1 MINGRWVAREARG
14 QAPLLACLFVLAAV
28 LSSIALAGPVL
39 LDRLSG
45 HALGNRVA
53 AAQRQGE
60 LLVTSATMVAYQES
74 DPGSG
79 EVVVGQPESGE
90 MPAALEQ
97 AGQEIRDAARS
108 PLHGLLK
115 TGSIRTEPVLTDI
128 RSGVPGSPRAQLSL
142 LYADDAPAA
151 SAYAEGGPPPAL
163 PDAALNDGRPIPVA
177 VSTQVRDAYGLK
189 LGERLDLGGDFTD
202 RVVLSG
208 FFEVPQRLGDVALFR
223 QQPGLAAPLTETRG
237 SGGLT
242 VRRALAVLDGTG
254 LEILQGRHDLDVQ
267 LVWRT
272 RMTLG
277 DERAKAI
284 AAADGGAALQRALG
298 RFRRDASEGLCPGAA
313 AGAECH
319 LADRRLFQPATT
331 NELTAVVD
339 DFRRDRAQAGALSA
353 FAVAGLLAVAFAT
366 VVVTAQLAVRRGA
379 FTDRLQ
385 RSRGATALEV
395 AQARLAQTGP
405 AVLLG
410 AAAGYAGVRA
420 VVEEEI
426 DGGLTVAAVV
436 VALAALTLPA
446 LTWFSVRER
455 KAEPGRRT
463 GARRAVSGR
472 RLMAETAVL
481 LLAVGLVA
489 AIRVRGDGASGGAS
503 GIDPQLAATPV
514 LLGLATVLVL
524 MRLYPLPVRFL
535 ARRARA
541 RRGAVAFV
549 ALARVGRT
557 AAGRELALLVL
568 VLTLATAVFG
578 GLISSTAAEGRERA
592 AAWNA
597 GGQAAVVTPEADAG
611 TAGALSAVPGVEHAL
626 AVRRA
631 DVGLESATDGRVR
644 GTTSLIGLDPEQ
656 LRAAVPASP
665 AAAALLG
672 AEPEQPQAQGE
683 STVLPALAAGPPA
696 AYEGRTLRL
705 DGTHGKA
712 LSVRIVGTLDN
723 AAAGDPALG
732 PVSGPSAPPSL
743 LLVDAAAMA
752 QVDRSDIETAAVLL
766 YGAKLD
772 PVAVRSTALT
782 SVGPGAQVRMLDEE
796 LDALREDGLLRSVL
810 LIYTASSAT
819 AVLLALLAVVL
830 ELLLSAPER
839 GRTASYLRTLGLG
852 SRPTALVHFLE
863 LLPMVVAATVG
874 GVALGL
880 LLPDILG
887 PALALREFTGG
898 PGARLVTDYGLTAA
912 LAGGLV
918 ALVVIAVAVETARG
932 RRRALGSVLRVGET
946 K

>member
-60 LLVTSATMVAYQES
+60 LLVTSATMVAYQS
-74 DPGSG
+74 DPGSEEAVEPPETG
-79 EVVVGQPESGE
+79 ELA
-90 MPAALEQ
+90 AALKQ
-97 AGQEIRDAARS
+97 SGQEIRDAARP

-115 TGSIRTEPVLTDI
+115 PGSVRTDPVLTDI
-128 RSGVPGSPRAQLSL
+128 SGGVPGSPRAQLSL

-151 SAYAEGGPPPAL
+151 SAYAEGGPPSAL
-163 PDAALNDGRPIPVA
+163 PDAALKDSRPIPVA

-208 FFEVPQRLGDVALFR
+208 FFEAPQRLGDVALFR

-242 VRRALAVLDGTG
+242 VRRALAVVDGTG
-254 LEILQGRHDLDVQ
+254 LEVLQGRHDLDVQ

-272 RMTLG
+272 RMALG

-313 AGAECH
+313 AGAECQ
-319 LADRRLFQPATT
+319 LAGRRIFQPATT
-331 NELTAVVD
+331 NELTTVVD

-366 VVVTAQLAVRRGA
+366 VVVTAQLAVRRGE

-385 RSRGATALEV
+385 RARGATALEV

-410 AAAGYAGVRA
+410 AAAGYAAVRA
-420 VVEEEI
+420 TVEEEI
-426 DGGLTVAAVV
+426 DSGLTAVVV

-455 KAEPGRRT
+455 KAEQGRRG

-503 GIDPQLAATPV
+503 GVDPQLAATPV

-611 TAGALSAVPGVEHAL
+611 AAGAWSAVPGVEHTL

-656 LRAAVPASP
+656 LRAAVPGSP

-672 AEPEQPQAQGE
+672 AELELPQTQGA

-696 AYEGRTLRL
+696 AYEGRTLTL
-705 DGTHGKA
+705 DGTHGTS
-712 LSVRIVGTLDN
+712 LSVRIIGTLDD

-732 PVSGPSAPPSL
+732 PVSGPSAPSSL

-752 QVDRSDIETAAVLL
+752 QVDRSDIEAAAVLL

-772 PVAVRSTALT
+772 PVAVRTTALT
-782 SVGPGAQVRMLDEE
+782 SAGPGAQVRMLDEE

-887 PALALREFTGG
+887 PALALRDFTGG